1 MTTKFK
7 KTNTIAKMTNINK
20 IKGRKRQGDKKQT
33 KIPES
38 LKNIT
43 E

>member
-1 MTTKFK
+1 MT
-7 KTNTIAKMTNINK
+7 KMTNINK

-33 KIPES
+33 KMPEG
-38 LKNIT
+38 LKNII